1 MSDVISLTDLI
12 HRKVYAPTGDEEG
25 AIENLLVDPDSGIVR
40 FASIKITGDISI
52 LMPWA
57 AMIFS
62 KSKSGFVLT
71 HRGES
76 IMRSRVLN

>member
-1 MSDVISLTDLI
+1 MSDVISLTDLL
-12 HRKVYAPTGDEEG
+12 HKKVYTPSGDEEG
-25 AIENLLVDPDSGIVR
+25 AIENLLVDPSSGIIR
-40 FASIKITGDISI
+40 FATIKVSGNTSI

-57 AMIFS
+57 AMMFT

-76 IMRSRVLN
+76 ILRTRVRS

>member
-1 MSDVISLTDLI
+1 MSDVVSLADLI

-25 AIENLLVDPDSGIVR
+25 AIDNLLVDPSSGIVR
-40 FASIKITGDISI
+40 FASIKVSGGLSI

-57 AMIFS
+57 AMVFS